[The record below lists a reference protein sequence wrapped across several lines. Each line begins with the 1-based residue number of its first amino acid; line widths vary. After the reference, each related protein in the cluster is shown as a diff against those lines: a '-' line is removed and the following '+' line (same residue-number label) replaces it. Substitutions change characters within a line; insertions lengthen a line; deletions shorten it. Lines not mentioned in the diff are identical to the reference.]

1 MRLICQ
7 KRCCIGEGPIWNP
20 LEERLYFTNGMTKE
34 ICRADL
40 STGEITELTLERG
53 VAAIAFDRQGRMIVS
68 RADGVFFLEDN
79 IATPLYDSSKHAILH
94 ANDMKVGP
102 DGRIYVGTQSQ
113 ARLKLSDAVDGGLYS
128 IDGSGHVR
136 QLLGGL
142 RLSNGL
148 DWSMDESR
156 FYHTDSDTNTVREYA
171 FDKTTGEIE
180 YTGRSVFVKGVDG
193 FTIDENDRLYVAC
206 WGQGHVAV
214 VDTRTMRVT
223 EQLAVPAKKPA
234 SCAFCGKDLQ
244 TLAVVTASYN
254 CNLQEDPNAGGVF
267 LHPMSTRGR
276 APYLFASNGI

>member
-1 MRLICQ
+1 MQLLGN

-40 STGEITELTLERG
+40 STGEVTTLVLERG
-53 VAAIAFDRQGRMIVS
+53 AAAIAFDRQGRMIVS
-68 RADGVFFLEDN
+68 RANGVFFLDDN
-79 IATPLYDSSKHAILH
+79 APTPLYDPSKYAILH

-102 DGRIYVGTQSQ
+102 DDRIYVGTQSQ

-128 IDGSGHVR
+128 IDGSGNVR

-148 DWSMDESR
+148 DWSMDESLL
-156 FYHTDSDTNTVREYA
+156 YHTDSDTGIIKEYR
-171 FDKTTGEIE
+171 FDKRTGELEATRREVI
-180 YTGRSVFVKGVDG
+180 VKGVDG
-193 FTIDENDRLYVAC
+193 FTVGEDDRLYVAC

-254 CNLQEDPNAGGVF
+254 CNLQEDPNAGCVF
-267 LHPMSTRGR
+267 LHPTSTRGR
-276 APYLFASNGI
+276 APYLFASKGM